1 MQGSDGFE
9 RFVEAGFEL
18 LGIEADK
25 VELRVVGAADSLY
38 RPRIDALIEADL
50 DGVDPEPD
58 IDLSRPPE
66 R

>member
-1 MQGSDGFE
+1 MRASHGFE
-9 RFVEAGFEL
+9 RFAGGGFEL
-18 LGIEADK
+18 LGVEADPA
-25 VELRVVGAADSLY
+25 ELGVMAAVDSIY
-38 RPRIDALIEADL
+38 RPNIDALLDADL